1 MPASILASGGLILRF
16 APSLQNLERALLAGG
31 ILLMFVSQ
39 TLRLLER
46 SPKIGPLVLMAEKM
60 IPDTLRFLSLII
72 GPVVGIAFSM
82 VVLFKGQS
90 ASGLGEEC
98 FMYDD
103 GYAGGR
109 HLAGH
114 PTGEGGKI
122 DGGKSGSS
130 ADSSG
135 EDGSG
140 SGIMV
145 SASSAVTSIEIYV
158 RSTVAFF
165 EILLGSDNELG
176 CLRASTHP
184 LASVLFMDGFLV
196 MIVLVG
202 SNMLIAL
209 MAKTFDI
216 HHEQQETN
224 YMFLTSLLTTSWAKK
239 GVVPPPFAVL
249 RLPYLLWKAISFI
262 GPISCEIWQRL
273 TRACCR
279 GSSKPNVI
287 TRALSRT
294 RSLGEHVWKRMHTSE
309 GEEGEDTE
317 GASDS
322 VVRLLQARTHKER
335 QPESLTVQEI
345 HEKMKKYLR
354 ERLGDHGED
363 DKYRTLM
370 AREQAQIKAEL
381 ADLVISVKQQTEL
394 MKKQAEEMKLQ
405 LQALDAKVETLPVV
419 KLEDCQWVADSGS

>member
-16 APSLQNLERALLAGG
+16 MPSLQNLERALLAGG

-46 SPKIGPLVLMAEKM
+46 NPKIGPLVLMAQKM

-114 PTGEGGKI
+114 QSGEGGKI

-145 SASSAVTSIEIYV
+145 SASSAVTSIEIYI

-165 EILLGSDNELG
+165 EILLGSDNQLG

-224 YMFLTSLLTTSWAKK
+224 YMFLTSLLTASWANK

-249 RLPYLLWKAISFI
+249 GLPYLLISSTL
-262 GPISCEIWQRL
+262 SC
-273 TRACCR
+273 
-279 GSSKPNVI
+279 
-287 TRALSRT
+287 T
-294 RSLGEHVWKRMHTSE
+294 RSPGAHVWKEMHTS
-309 GEEGEDTE
+309 EEGEDTYE
-317 GASDS
+317 AKDS
-322 VVRLLQARTHKER
+322 PEYLMRKQKE
-335 QPESLTVQEI
+335 PDSLTVRDI
-345 HEKMKKYLR
+345 HEKMKKYLK
-354 ERLGDHGED
+354 ERVGDQGED
-363 DKYRTLM
+363 DKYRTQM

-381 ADLVISVKQQTEL
+381 AELKQQQTE
-394 MKKQAEEMKLQ
+394 MMMQQAEAMEQQLQTLASKMLENQAMMMEQQAEAMKQQ
-405 LQALDAKVETLPVV
+405 LQALDAKVDALPVV
-419 KLEDCQWVADSGS
+419 KLADCQWVTDSGS

>member
-46 SPKIGPLVLMAEKM
+46 SPKIGPLVLMAQKM

-224 YMFLTSLLTTSWAKK
+224 YMFLTSLLTASWANK

-249 RLPYLLWKAISFI
+249 GLPYLLISSTL
-262 GPISCEIWQRL
+262 SC
-273 TRACCR
+273 
-279 GSSKPNVI
+279 
-287 TRALSRT
+287 T
-294 RSLGEHVWKRMHTSE
+294 RSPGAHVWKKMHTS
-309 GEEGEDTE
+309 EEGEDTYE
-317 GASDS
+317 AKDS
-322 VVRLLQARTHKER
+322 PEYLMRTQKE
-335 QPESLTVQEI
+335 PDSLTVRAI
-345 HEKMKKYLR
+345 HEKMKKYLK
-354 ERLGDHGED
+354 ERVGDQGED
-363 DKYRTLM
+363 DKYRTQM

-381 ADLVISVKQQTEL
+381 AELVISVKQQQTEML
-394 MKKQAEEMKLQ
+394 MQQAEAMKQQLQTLASKMLENQAVMMEQQAEAMKQQ
-405 LQALDAKVETLPVV
+405 LQALDAKVDALPVV
-419 KLEDCQWVADSGS
+419 KLADCQWVTDSGS

>member
-90 ASGLGEEC
+90 ASGLGEDC

-135 EDGSG
+135 EDSSGEDGSG
-140 SGIMV
+140 
-145 SASSAVTSIEIYV
+145 E
-158 RSTVAFF
+158 
-165 EILLGSDNELG
+165 
-176 CLRASTHP
+176 
-184 LASVLFMDGFLV
+184 
-196 MIVLVG
+196 
-202 SNMLIAL
+202 
-209 MAKTFDI
+209 
-216 HHEQQETN
+216 
-224 YMFLTSLLTTSWAKK
+224 
-239 GVVPPPFAVL
+239 
-249 RLPYLLWKAISFI
+249 
-262 GPISCEIWQRL
+262 
-273 TRACCR
+273 
-279 GSSKPNVI
+279 
-287 TRALSRT
+287 
-294 RSLGEHVWKRMHTSE
+294 
-309 GEEGEDTE
+309 
-317 GASDS
+317 
-322 VVRLLQARTHKER
+322 
-335 QPESLTVQEI
+335 
-345 HEKMKKYLR
+345 
-354 ERLGDHGED
+354 
-363 DKYRTLM
+363 
-370 AREQAQIKAEL
+370 EL
-381 ADLVISVKQQTEL
+381 A
-394 MKKQAEEMKLQ
+394 
-405 LQALDAKVETLPVV
+405 
-419 KLEDCQWVADSGS
+419 VARSRCPRCVSCCCCCCCCCCCGGGG

>member
-16 APSLQNLERALLAGG
+16 APSLQKLERALLAGG

-46 SPKIGPLVLMAEKM
+46 SPKIGPLVLMAQKM

-114 PTGEGGKI
+114 HSGEGGKM

-145 SASSAVTSIEIYV
+145 FASSAVTYIEIYI

-165 EILLGSDNELG
+165 EILLGSDNQLG

-224 YMFLTSLLTTSWAKK
+224 YMFLTSLLTASWANK

-249 RLPYLLWKAISFI
+249 GLPYLLISSTL
-262 GPISCEIWQRL
+262 SC
-273 TRACCR
+273 
-279 GSSKPNVI
+279 
-287 TRALSRT
+287 T
-294 RSLGEHVWKRMHTSE
+294 RSPGAHAWKKMRTS
-309 GEEGEDTE
+309 EEGEDTYE
-317 GASDS
+317 AKDS
-322 VVRLLQARTHKER
+322 PEYLMRTQKE
-335 QPESLTVQEI
+335 PDSLTVREI
-345 HEKMKKYLR
+345 HEKMKKYLK
-354 ERLGDHGED
+354 ERVGDQGED
-363 DKYRTLM
+363 DKYRTQM
-370 AREQAQIKAEL
+370 AREQAHIKTELAEL
-381 ADLVISVKQQTEL
+381 RTEL
-394 MKKQAEEMKLQ
+394 NAKVCEKMEHQTVMMEQQAEAMKQQ
-405 LQALDAKVETLPVV
+405 LQALDAKVDALPVV
-419 KLEDCQWVADSGS
+419 KLADCQWVTNSGS

>member
-16 APSLQNLERALLAGG
+16 MPSLQNLERALLAGG

-46 SPKIGPLVLMAEKM
+46 SPKIGPLVLMAQKM

-114 PTGEGGKI
+114 QSGEGGKI

-145 SASSAVTSIEIYV
+145 SASSAVTSIEIYI

-165 EILLGSDNELG
+165 EILLGSDNQLG

-209 MAKTFDI
+209 MAKTFAI
-216 HHEQQETN
+216 LHEQQETN
-224 YMFLTSLLTTSWAKK
+224 YMFLTSLLTVSWANK
-239 GVVPPPFAVL
+239 GAVPPPFAVL
-249 RLPYLLWKAISFI
+249 GLPYLLISSTL
-262 GPISCEIWQRL
+262 SC
-273 TRACCR
+273 
-279 GSSKPNVI
+279 
-287 TRALSRT
+287 T
-294 RSLGEHVWKRMHTSE
+294 RSPGAHAWKKLHTS
-309 GEEGEDTE
+309 EEGEDTYE
-317 GASDS
+317 AKDS
-322 VVRLLQARTHKER
+322 PEYLMRKHKTVR
-335 QPESLTVQEI
+335 EI
-345 HEKMKKYLR
+345 HEKMKKYLK
-354 ERLGDHGED
+354 ERVGDQGED
-363 DKYRTLM
+363 DKYRTQM
-370 AREQAQIKAEL
+370 AREQAQIKVELAEL
-381 ADLVISVKQQTEL
+381 KQQQTE
-394 MKKQAEEMKLQ
+394 MMMQQAEAMKQQLQTLASKILENQAVMMEQQAEAMKQQ
-405 LQALDAKVETLPVV
+405 LQALDAKVDALPVV
-419 KLEDCQWVADSGS
+419 KLADCQWVTDSGS

>member
-16 APSLQNLERALLAGG
+16 APSLQKLERALLAGG

-46 SPKIGPLVLMAEKM
+46 SPKIGPLVLMAQKM

-82 VVLFKGQS
+82 VVLFRGQS

-114 PTGEGGKI
+114 PSGEGGKI

-135 EDGSG
+135 EDDSG

-145 SASSAVTSIEIYV
+145 SASSAVTSIEIYI

-165 EILLGSDNELG
+165 EILLGSDNQLG

-224 YMFLTSLLTTSWAKK
+224 YMFLTSLLTASWANK

-249 RLPYLLWKAISFI
+249 GLPYLLISSTL
-262 GPISCEIWQRL
+262 SC
-273 TRACCR
+273 
-279 GSSKPNVI
+279 
-287 TRALSRT
+287 T
-294 RSLGEHVWKRMHTSE
+294 RSPGAHAWKKMHTS
-309 GEEGEDTE
+309 EEGEDTDE
-317 GASDS
+317 AKDS
-322 VVRLLQARTHKER
+322 AEYLMRTQKE
-335 QPESLTVQEI
+335 PDSLTVREI
-345 HEKMKKYLR
+345 HEKMKKYLK
-354 ERLGDHGED
+354 ERVGDQGED
-363 DKYRTLM
+363 DKYRTQM
-370 AREQAQIKAEL
+370 AREQAHIKTELAEL
-381 ADLVISVKQQTEL
+381 RTEL
-394 MKKQAEEMKLQ
+394 NAKVCEKMEHQTVMMEQQAEAMKQQ
-405 LQALDAKVETLPVV
+405 LQALDAKVDALPVV
-419 KLEDCQWVADSGS
+419 KLADCQWVTNSGS

>member
-1 MPASILASGGLILRF
+1 
-16 APSLQNLERALLAGG
+16 
-31 ILLMFVSQ
+31 
-39 TLRLLER
+39 
-46 SPKIGPLVLMAEKM
+46 MAQKM

-114 PTGEGGKI
+114 HSGEGGKI

-145 SASSAVTSIEIYV
+145 SASSAVTSIEIYI

-165 EILLGSDNELG
+165 EILLGSDNQLG

-224 YMFLTSLLTTSWAKK
+224 YMFLTSLLTASWANK

-249 RLPYLLWKAISFI
+249 GLPYLLISSTL
-262 GPISCEIWQRL
+262 SC
-273 TRACCR
+273 
-279 GSSKPNVI
+279 
-287 TRALSRT
+287 T
-294 RSLGEHVWKRMHTSE
+294 RSPGAHVWKEMHTS
-309 GEEGEDTE
+309 EEGEDTYE
-317 GASDS
+317 AKDS
-322 VVRLLQARTHKER
+322 PEYLMRKQKE
-335 QPESLTVQEI
+335 PDSLTVRDI
-345 HEKMKKYLR
+345 HEKMKKYLK
-354 ERLGDHGED
+354 ERVGDQGED
-363 DKYRTLM
+363 DKYRTQM

-381 ADLVISVKQQTEL
+381 AELKQQQTE
-394 MKKQAEEMKLQ
+394 MMMQQAEAMEQQLQTLASKMLENQAMMMEQQAEAMKQQ
-405 LQALDAKVETLPVV
+405 LQALDAKVDALPVV
-419 KLEDCQWVADSGS
+419 KLADCQWVTDSGS

>member
-16 APSLQNLERALLAGG
+16 MPSLQNLERALLAGG

-46 SPKIGPLVLMAEKM
+46 SPKIGPLVLMAQKM

-114 PTGEGGKI
+114 QSGEGGKI

-145 SASSAVTSIEIYV
+145 SASSAVTSIEIYI

-165 EILLGSDNELG
+165 EILLGSDNQLG

-224 YMFLTSLLTTSWAKK
+224 YMFLTSLLTASWANK

-249 RLPYLLWKAISFI
+249 GLPYLLISSTL
-262 GPISCEIWQRL
+262 SC
-273 TRACCR
+273 
-279 GSSKPNVI
+279 
-287 TRALSRT
+287 T
-294 RSLGEHVWKRMHTSE
+294 RSPGAHAWKKLHTS
-309 GEEGEDTE
+309 EEGEDTYE
-317 GASDS
+317 AKDS
-322 VVRLLQARTHKER
+322 PEYLMRKHKTVR
-335 QPESLTVQEI
+335 EI
-345 HEKMKKYLR
+345 HEKMKKYLK
-354 ERLGDHGED
+354 ERVGDQGED
-363 DKYRTLM
+363 DKYRTQM
-370 AREQAQIKAEL
+370 AREQAQIKVELAEL
-381 ADLVISVKQQTEL
+381 KQQQTE
-394 MKKQAEEMKLQ
+394 MMMQQAEAMKQQLQTLASKILENQAVMMEQQAEAMKQQ
-405 LQALDAKVETLPVV
+405 LQALDAKVDALPVV
-419 KLEDCQWVADSGS
+419 KLADCQWVTDSGS